1 MKKTSFTMIVVG
13 SILLVIQNMFYGY
26 VDANG
31 VLRDSLFLPVGM
43 ITLMIGVSLLIGSY
57 ILNITSKCTH

>member
-1 MKKTSFTMIVVG
+1 MIVVG

-31 VLRDSLFLPVGM
+31 VLRDSLFLPVGV
-43 ITLMIGVSLLIGSY
+43 ITLMIGVSLLIIWY
-57 ILNITSKCTH
+57 IPYIKEQA